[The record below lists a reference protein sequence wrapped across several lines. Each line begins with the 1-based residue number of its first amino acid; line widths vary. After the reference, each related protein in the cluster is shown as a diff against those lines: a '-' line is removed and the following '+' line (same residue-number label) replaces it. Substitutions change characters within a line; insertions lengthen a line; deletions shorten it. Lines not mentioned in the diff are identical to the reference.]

1 MKIEE
6 LFQRHRQ
13 NINSI
18 IKSNKIMAEH
28 QPGAVNP
35 LNSLLAASVRSVQD
49 QINFDDDSD
58 DANENVTYNTFVTD
72 MDTNEIIPCYIE
84 EVDLPEYNLPVDEE
98 RQQSSPANLESNEN
112 ISNNMAE
119 EV

>member
-1 MKIEE
+1 
-6 LFQRHRQ
+6 
-13 NINSI
+13 
-18 IKSNKIMAEH
+18 MAEH

-84 EVDLPEYNLPVDEE
+84 EVDLPEYNSPVEQG
-98 RQQSSPANLESNEN
+98 RQQSSPPANLESNEN

>member
-1 MKIEE
+1 
-6 LFQRHRQ
+6 
-13 NINSI
+13 
-18 IKSNKIMAEH
+18 MAEN
-28 QPGAVNP
+28 QQLPGVVNP
-35 LNSLLAASVRSVQD
+35 LDSIATAGSVRD
-49 QINFDDDSD
+49 QISFDDSD
-58 DANENVTYNTFVTD
+58 TNENEVCEILRRLDENETYNTFVTD

-84 EVDLPEYNLPVDEE
+84 EVDLPEYNSPVDEE

>member
-1 MKIEE
+1 
-6 LFQRHRQ
+6 
-13 NINSI
+13 
-18 IKSNKIMAEH
+18 MAEK
-28 QPGAVNP
+28 QQLPGVVNP
-35 LNSLLAASVRSVQD
+35 LDSIAAAGSVRD
-49 QINFDDDSD
+49 QISFDDSD
-58 DANENVTYNTFVTD
+58 TNENEICEILGRLDENETYNTFVTD

-84 EVDLPEYNLPVDEE
+84 EVDLPEYNSPVDEE

>member
-1 MKIEE
+1 
-6 LFQRHRQ
+6 
-13 NINSI
+13 
-18 IKSNKIMAEH
+18 MAEH

-72 MDTNEIIPCYIE
+72 MDTNEMIPCYIE
-84 EVDLPEYNLPVDEE
+84 EVDLLNIIRQSMRNVNNHRRRLIWKAMKIFPTIWRKRYKFFSSSCAIIDEF
-98 RQQSSPANLESNEN
+98 LEIE
-112 ISNNMAE
+112 
-119 EV
+119 